1 MGVAAITRDGD
12 VHILESR
19 LRDVLQRL
27 ESAPHSVDL
36 LFAKAQLLARLGRDD
51 DAKAGFVAVLQRD
64 PAHFGALT
72 DLAGLALASGYRSAA
87 VTAYRQAVECHP
99 DNPFGLVNLANI
111 LLEDGDL
118 DQARALYERALAI
131 DASLTYAHQGL
142 ANLLEKQGDHEGAG
156 RHREQGFAGHSIV
169 TRPYRGTAT
178 PLRVLLIV
186 SARGGN
192 IPTNV
197 VLDDRIFAVTAIYAE
212 YFNLSDALPA
222 HDVVFNAVGDAD
234 LCGDMLDAASNIT
247 ARSSAA
253 VINPPYL
260 IRDTGRETN
269 AARLSSLRDVMAPR
283 TLLVPRAQLEASDAP
298 ARLARDGFHFPLL
311 LRSPGFHTGQN
322 FVRAERADDLI
333 DAVRELPGDALLAI
347 EYLDAR
353 GADGMARK
361 YRVMFINGKFYPL
374 HLALSQDW
382 KVHYFTSAMAD
393 DAAFRAEEET
403 FLTNMAGTLG
413 PRVLHAL
420 AGLRE
425 ALALDYGG
433 VDFGVTPDGRVLLFE
448 ANATMAIVPPPPDPV
463 WDYRRKPI
471 AAAIDAART
480 MLFKRAGKSEAAAH
494 ESGT

>member
-1 MGVAAITRDGD
+1 MSDGEA
-12 VHILESR
+12 HILESR
-19 LRDVLQRL
+19 LRDVLGRL
-27 ESAPHSVDL
+27 ELEPQSIEL
-36 LFAKAQLLARLGRDD
+36 LFAKAQILARLGRDD
-51 DAKAGFVAVLQRD
+51 DAKTGFVAVLQRD
-64 PAHFGALT
+64 PTHFGALT
-72 DLAGLALASGYRSAA
+72 DLAGLALATGYRSAA
-87 VTAYRQAVECHP
+87 VTAYRQAVDCHP
-99 DNPFGLVNLANI
+99 DNPFGLVNLGNV
-111 LLEDGDL
+111 LLEDGEL
-118 DQARALYERALAI
+118 DTARGLYEKALAI

-142 ANLLEKQGDHEGAG
+142 ASVLEKLGDHEGAAQ
-156 RHREQGFAGHSIV
+156 HREQGFAGNAVV

-197 VLDDRIFAVTAIYAE
+197 ILDDRIFAVTAIYAE
-212 YFNLSDALPA
+212 YFDQSDALPE

-234 LCGDMLDAASNIT
+234 LCGDVLDAVSNIT

-260 IRDTGRETN
+260 IRDTGREAN
-269 AARLSSLRDVMAPR
+269 AARLAALRDVIAPR
-283 TLLVPRAQLEASDAP
+283 TTLLPRAMLETADAL
-298 ARLARDGFHFPLL
+298 RQHGFQFPLL

-322 FVRAERADDLI
+322 FMRVERADDLAN
-333 DAVRELPGDALLAI
+333 AVRRLPGDALLAI

-353 GADGMARK
+353 GSDGMARK
-361 YRVMFINGKFYPL
+361 YRVMFIDGKFYPL
-374 HLALSQDW
+374 HLALSHDW
-382 KVHYFTSAMAD
+382 KVHYFSSAMAD

-403 FLTNMAGTLG
+403 FLTNMAGALG

-433 VDFGVTPDGRVLLFE
+433 VDFGVTADGRVLLFE

-471 AAAIDAART
+471 AAAIDAARA
-480 MLFKRAGKSEAAAH
+480 MLFKRAGQSETAH

>member
-1 MGVAAITRDGD
+1 MTDD
-12 VHILESR
+12 NVHILESR
-19 LRDVLQRL
+19 LRDVLTRL
-27 ESAPHSVDL
+27 EAEPHSIDL

-72 DLAGLALASGYRSAA
+72 DLGGLALSTGYRSAA
-87 VTAYRQAVECHP
+87 VTAYRQAVACHP
-99 DNPFGLVNLANI
+99 NNPFGLVNLGNI

-118 DQARALYERALAI
+118 DDARKLYEKALAV

-142 ANLLEKQGDHEGAG
+142 ANALEKLGDGEGAA

-169 TRPYRGTAT
+169 ARPYRGTAE

-186 SARGGN
+186 SAKGGN

-197 VLDDRIFAVTAIYAE
+197 ILDDRIFAVTAVYAE
-212 YFNLSDALPA
+212 YFDPAEVLPG

-234 LCGDMLDAASNIT
+234 LCGDVLDSVSKIT
-247 ARSSAA
+247 ARSSAP
-253 VINPPYL
+253 VINAPYL
-260 IRDTGRETN
+260 IRDTRREAN
-269 AARLSSLRDVMAPR
+269 AARLSALPGVIVPR
-283 TLLVPRAQLEASDAP
+283 TVLLPRAALEASDA
-298 ARLARDGFHFPLL
+298 AAVLERQGFRFPLL

-322 FVRAERADDLI
+322 FARIESADTLT
-333 DAVRELPGDALLAI
+333 DAVRVLPGRELLAI

-361 YRVMFINGKFYPL
+361 YRVMFIDGKFYPL
-374 HLALSQDW
+374 HLALSHDW

-393 DAAFRAEEET
+393 DAAFRREEEA
-403 FLTNMAGTLG
+403 FLTNMPAALG
-413 PRVLHAL
+413 PRVLQAL
-420 AGLRE
+420 ARLRD

-433 VDFGVTPDGRVLLFE
+433 VDFGVAPDGRLLLFE

-471 AAAIDAART
+471 ADAVDAARA
-480 MLFKRAGKSEAAAH
+480 MLFKRAGQSEIAH
-494 ESGT
+494 ESRT